1 MGFKSTIR
9 VLNATSCNRFGVRN
23 ANKSLLFFGFATK
36 LRGVDPILIKT
47 KNSKN
52 NLYIPLKWVGS
63 DEQTPSKLKL
73 S

>member
-1 MGFKSTIR
+1 MGLKSIIR
-9 VLNATSCNRFGVRN
+9 VLNAARWDRFRTQNDDKCPV
-23 ANKSLLFFGFATK
+23 FFGFVNK

-52 NLYIPLKWVGS
+52 NLYTPLKWVGS
-63 DEQTPSKLKL
+63 DEQTPSKLQL